1 MRVEIK
7 FCGLTRPEDAS
18 AAATLGAAYV
28 GVVFAGGPRHLDAGR
43 ASEVLSAAGAGVKR
57 VGVFGVAEP
66 ADVAQIAR
74 VAGLHVLQLHSDPDA
89 EYVRRV
95 RGEFGGVV
103 WAVVRVAAAAGSLAL
118 RVAELDPEVD
128 AIVLDSLV
136 PGQLGGTGSTFD
148 WQLATDAARPRKAR
162 LVAAGGLAAHN
173 VGEAIRV
180 LAPHVV
186 DVSSGVE
193 SAPGIKDHQRMR
205 AFADAVRRHDEGP

>member
-7 FCGLTRPEDAS
+7 FCGLTRPEDTS
-18 AAATLGAAYV
+18 TAAMLGAAYV
-28 GVVFAGGPRHLDAGR
+28 GAVFAGGPRHLAAGR
-43 ASEVLSAAGAGVKR
+43 ASEVLSAAGEGVKR
-57 VGVFGVAEP
+57 VGVFGAAGPAE
-66 ADVAQIAR
+66 VAQVAR
-74 VAGLHVLQLHSDPDA
+74 VAGLHVVQLHGDPDA

-103 WAVVRVAAAAGSLAL
+103 WAVVRVAAGSLAL
-118 RVAELDPEVD
+118 RVAELDPEAD

-136 PGQLGGTGSTFD
+136 PGQLGGTGSSFD
-148 WQLATDAARPRKAR
+148 WRLAADGGRPRKAR